1 LRRERRREFLK
12 LLTLE
17 QRYEILTR
25 KYAGLRIKFARE
37 RRFLRALLKRCR
49 KHLRVLRGK
58 LFRVNKHRAHK
69 KFLKKHH
76 KKHGK
81 KHHKKH
87 GKKHHK
93 KHGKKHHKKHHKK
106 HGKKHHKRHHKKH
119 GKKHHKRHH
128 RHHRHGKHHRRH
140 RRHHKKNGKK
150 NNCSITRTNKQL
162 TRSSSNTNKKFKC

>member
-25 KYAGLRIKFARE
+25 KYACLRIKFARE

-87 GKKHHK
+87 GKKTSQETSQKTWK
-93 KHGKKHHKKHHKK
+93 KTPQETSQEKW
-106 HGKKHHKRHHKKH
+106 
-119 GKKHHKRHH
+119 
-128 RHHRHGKHHRRH
+128 
-140 RRHHKKNGKK
+140 
-150 NNCSITRTNKQL
+150 
-162 TRSSSNTNKKFKC
+162 